1 MKLNNGGITFI
12 KNFESCRLSSYKDSK
27 GVWTVGWGHTG
38 KDVDSSTTFTQ
49 MQADIA
55 FVNDASKAVN
65 AVNNL
70 VKQIISQNEF
80 NALVSF
86 VYNVGEGNFKSS
98 TLLKELNNGN
108 YVAAANEFPKWNHSG
123 GIVVNGLTKRRL
135 AEKSLFESE

>member
-12 KNFESCRLSSYKDSK
+12 KKFESCRLSAYKDSK

-55 FVNDASKAVN
+55 FINDASKAVN

-70 VKQIISQNEF
+70 VKQLISQNEF

-108 YVAAANEFPKWNHSG
+108 YVAAADEFPKWNHSG

-135 AEKSLFESE
+135 AEKALFESE